1 MSFFD
6 NIVLNFLK
14 KIFAIEES
22 HFYIDNPKTYK
33 KIIDDMKSGIADYPI
48 LLLSDGPYYSLNED
62 WKNSD
67 LRNEI
72 CVDNDYWQNI
82 RQLARLN
89 FLMR

>member
-33 KIIDDMKSGIADYPI
+33 K
-48 LLLSDGPYYSLNED
+48 SLT
-62 WKNSD
+62 
-67 LRNEI
+67 I
-72 CVDNDYWQNI
+72 
-82 RQLARLN
+82 
-89 FLMR
+89 